1 MEPVF
6 TVAQEPLVVPPPQPQ
21 QLGQTTTQV
30 QQQGGGGWRRPV
42 RCALGVALFL
52 AVTGNFAFAAY
63 RARHHGR
70 DLAFVLV
77 TYSLLVLL
85 VGVVARLEWIRRD
98 QAAGG
103 GGGRVTERR
112 CLRIAVW
119 AVSVALANTFASRVA
134 DAMPKLSLKLVV
146 WGLTAVVLGLGFY
159 FLFFSKDAEDR
170 CCDGGELGRTSGDAA
185 GRRPATAV
193 AVREPSPEEKV

>member
-6 TVAQEPLVVPPPQPQ
+6 TVAQEPMVVPPPQQQ
-21 QLGQTTTQV
+21 QLGQTTMQV

-42 RCALGVALFL
+42 RCALAVALFL

-63 RARHHGR
+63 RARHRGR

-77 TYSLLVLL
+77 TYSLLALLLGVL
-85 VGVVARLEWIRRD
+85 ARLEWIRRE
-98 QAAGG
+98 AAGG
-103 GGGRVTERR
+103 RGRVAERR
-112 CLRIAVW
+112 WLRIAVW

-134 DAMPKLSLKLVV
+134 DAMPRLALKLVV
-146 WGLTAVVLGLGFY
+146 WGVTAVVLGIGFY
-159 FLFFSKDAEDR
+159 FLFFSKDADNR
-170 CCDGGELGRTSGDAA
+170 CCDGGELGRGSADAA

-193 AVREPSPEEKV
+193 AVREPSPEDKV